1 MAKYDVN
8 NNSIQSLL
16 TGFAM
21 EILQF
26 LKFSV
31 IVWDSTKVRDLIDSL
46 YEGFPVGYIIVWKN
60 PDVRLKDGTI
70 SSGKKILIDG
80 QQRITA
86 LQAAIVGEK
95 VVGSDYRKKRIK
107 IAFHPV
113 EQRFEVSNP
122 AIEKDVAWIPDIAPL
137 YQPDFSSMS
146 FVFTIVKRT
155 IWTKTNG

>member
-16 TGFAM
+16 NWIRDGDIAIP
-21 EILQF
+21 EIQRPF
-26 LKFSV
+26 
-31 IVWDSTKVRDLIDSL
+31 VWDSTKVRDLIDSL

-95 VVGSDYRKKRIK
+95 VVGSDYRKNVLKL
-107 IAFHPV
+107 
-113 EQRFEVSNP
+113 RFTQWSN
-122 AIEKDVAWIPDIAPL
+122 AL
-137 YQPDFSSMS
+137 RYQTPQSKKM
-146 FVFTIVKRT
+146 
-155 IWTKTNG
+155 